1 LKISEQLIWE
11 ITNKAIDV
19 LGANASPDM
28 VRDYVEKEI
37 ASMNVAPGSQEKFEG
52 RVIVTSFGVNKPGIV
67 AKITGSLASMEIDLQ
82 DISQKIMQNFYTLI
96 MIIDITSSPK
106 NLREIQEE
114 LTKVATELNVKIYAQ
129 HEDIF
134 QYMFRI

>member
-1 LKISEQLIWE
+1 LKISEELVWE
-11 ITNKAIDV
+11 LTNKAIDE
-19 LGANASPDM
+19 LGAGATPEM
-28 VRDYVEKEI
+28 VKNYVERELSK
-37 ASMNVAPGSQEKFEG
+37 VRQVPGTTEKFEG
-52 RVIVTSFGVNKPGIV
+52 RVIVTSFGLNKPGIV
-67 AKITGSLASMEIDLQ
+67 ARITGCLAEMEIDLQ

-106 NLREIQEE
+106 NLKEIQEE
-114 LTKVATELNVKIYAQ
+114 LQKVASELNVKIYAQ

>member
-1 LKISEQLIWE
+1 MKISEELVWE
-11 ITNKAIDV
+11 LTNKAIDT
-19 LGANASPDM
+19 LGPGATPEM
-28 VRDYVEKEI
+28 VKEYVERELAKTTKM
-37 ASMNVAPGSQEKFEG
+37 AGDVEKFEG
-52 RVIVTSFGVNKPGIV
+52 RVIVTSFGINKPGIV
-67 AKITGSLASMEIDLQ
+67 ARITGSLADMNIDLQ

-106 NLREIQEE
+106 NLKEIQEE
-114 LTKVATELNVKIYAQ
+114 LQKVAGELNVKIYAQ

>member
-1 LKISEQLIWE
+1 MKISEELVWE
-11 ITNKAIDV
+11 LTNKAIDV
-19 LGANASPDM
+19 LGAGATPGM
-28 VRDYVEKEI
+28 VKEYVEREI
-37 ASMNVAPGSQEKFEG
+37 ANATKVQGDVEKFEG
-52 RVIVTSFGVNKPGIV
+52 RVIVTSFGINKPGIV
-67 AKITGSLASMEIDLQ
+67 ARITGSLAEMNIDLQ

-114 LTKVATELNVKIYAQ
+114 LQKVASELNVKIYAQ

>member
-1 LKISEQLIWE
+1 LKISEELVWE
-11 ITNKAIDV
+11 LTNKAIDT
-19 LGANASPDM
+19 LGAGATPEM
-28 VRDYVEKEI
+28 VKEYVEREI
-37 ASMNVAPGSQEKFEG
+37 ANATNVHGEVEKFDG
-52 RVIVTSFGVNKPGIV
+52 RVIVTSFGINKPGIV
-67 AKITGSLASMEIDLQ
+67 AKITGSLAEMNIDLQ

-114 LTKVATELNVKIYAQ
+114 LQKVASGLNVKIYAQ

>member
-1 LKISEQLIWE
+1 MKISEELVWE
-11 ITNKAIDV
+11 LTNKAIDI
-19 LGANASPDM
+19 LGAGATPGM
-28 VRDYVEKEI
+28 VKEYVEREI
-37 ASMNVAPGSQEKFEG
+37 ANATKVHGDVEKFEG
-52 RVIVTSFGVNKPGIV
+52 RVIVTSFGINKPGIV
-67 AKITGSLASMEIDLQ
+67 ARITGSLAEMNIDLQ

-114 LTKVATELNVKIYAQ
+114 LQKVASELNVKIYAQ

>member
-11 ITNKAIDV
+11 LTNKAIDK
-19 LGANASPDM
+19 LGANASPDL
-28 VRDYVEKEI
+28 VRDFVEKEI
-37 ASMNVAPGSQEKFEG
+37 SKIKDTSGNTEKFEG
-52 RVIVTSFGVNKPGIV
+52 RVIITAFGINKPGIV
-67 AKITGSLASMEIDLQ
+67 ARITGCLANMEIDLQ
-82 DISQKIMQNFYTLI
+82 DISQKIMQNFFTLI

-106 NLREIQEE
+106 NLKEIQEE
-114 LTKVATELNVKIYAQ
+114 LAKVASELNVKIYAQ